1 MDYVSPTHQ
10 EILDVVQQANVMVIV
25 DNHQVCRDDEYDG
38 FVISPKNYRNESGRN
53 EFVICVKTHQK
64 LYPDW
69 RDELQRTIAHE
80 AIHVAQMC
88 KRKMDGYISPLGFRD
103 DVEKEAFAVQS
114 QPKEVLRIVK
124 KYCL

>member
-10 EILDVVQQANVMVIV
+10 EILDVVQQANVFMIV
-25 DNHQVCRDDEYDG
+25 DNHKVCRNDEYDG
-38 FVISPKNYRNESGRN
+38 YVISPKNPLNESGRN
-53 EFVICVKTHQK
+53 EFVLCVKTHK
-64 LYPDW
+64 KNYPDW

-88 KRKMDGYISPLGFRD
+88 KYNDGYMRPLGFRD